1 MNSLNLP
8 AEISLSTQ
16 LPWQPSGNV
25 DRNDV
30 LSEVLLSKLRTRDG
44 LDLTTIQTCFGDE
57 IVGKIIRG
65 SKLALD
71 LGFARI
77 EDNVLK
83 LTDPEGFLFSNSII
97 SSIYVEIGLYD

>member
-1 MNSLNLP
+1 M
-8 AEISLSTQ
+8 SLSTQ
-16 LPWQPSGNV
+16 FPWQPSGHV

-30 LSEVLLSKLRTRDG
+30 LSEVLLSKLRTSDG
-44 LDLTTIQTCFGDE
+44 LDLMTIQTYFGDE
-57 IVGKIIRG
+57 TVRKIIRG
-65 SKLALD
+65 SRLALD
-71 LGFARI
+71 LGFARL